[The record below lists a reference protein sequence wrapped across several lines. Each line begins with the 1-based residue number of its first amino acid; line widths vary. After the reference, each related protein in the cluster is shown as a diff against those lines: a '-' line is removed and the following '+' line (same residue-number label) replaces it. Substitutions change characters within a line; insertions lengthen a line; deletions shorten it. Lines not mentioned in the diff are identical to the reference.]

1 MKKNNLGFSLV
12 ELVAS
17 IAILAIASVAI
28 LHFLNT
34 STTHYQKE
42 NSEVDVQYEA
52 QIAANQI
59 TDFLIDAQKGVR
71 YTYDAANAVLSDADI
86 PNLSAISSKEITI
99 YNKDVYY
106 VLTWK
111 KADRTLRYSDY
122 TYDAMT
128 NTWSLRTNTALMA
141 EYVEDFAVDMTNTEQ
156 NGIVR
161 FKLLLKKD
169 SEYEV
174 TQNVTIRN
182 KVKVNAATMADVY
195 N

>member
-71 YTYDAANAVLSDADI
+71 YTYDATNAVLSDADI

-122 TYDAMT
+122 TYNAT
-128 NTWSLRTNTALMA
+128 TSTWSLRTNTVLMA

-182 KVKVNAATMADVY
+182 KVKVNAATMADIY